1 VIDHRAVDFTRAV
14 KDIDVALELVVPGFT
29 TGSNGWRS
37 DDMIIHMKQLLVQFD
52 DHTSALLERI
62 APGRSRKRS
71 EFIRRAVARA
81 LYDELERRTR
91 AAYEMWPDEPA
102 TFDPDEWASHAEAV
116 HPVKVR
122 PGRRATRVTQANR
135 TRAQR
140 RVAR

>member
-1 VIDHRAVDFTRAV
+1 
-14 KDIDVALELVVPGFT
+14 
-29 TGSNGWRS
+29 GSEGRRI
-37 DDMIIHMKQLLVQFD
+37 DDMIIHMKALLVQFD
-52 DHTSALLERI
+52 DQTSALLERI

-81 LYDELERRTR
+81 LQEELERRTR

-102 TFDPDEWASHAEAV
+102 TFDPSEWASHTEAV

-122 PGRRATRVTQANR
+122 PGRRGARVTKANR

-140 RVAR
+140 RGAR

>member
-1 VIDHRAVDFTRAV
+1 M
-14 KDIDVALELVVPGFT
+14 PNPT
-29 TGSNGWRS
+29 TGSNGWRI

-52 DHTSALLERI
+52 DQTSALLERI

-81 LYDELERRTR
+81 LQDELERRTR
-91 AAYEMWPDEPA
+91 AAYERWPDEPA
-102 TFDPDEWASHAEAV
+102 TFDPNEWARAEAV

-122 PGRRATRVTQANR
+122 PRRRAARVTKTNR